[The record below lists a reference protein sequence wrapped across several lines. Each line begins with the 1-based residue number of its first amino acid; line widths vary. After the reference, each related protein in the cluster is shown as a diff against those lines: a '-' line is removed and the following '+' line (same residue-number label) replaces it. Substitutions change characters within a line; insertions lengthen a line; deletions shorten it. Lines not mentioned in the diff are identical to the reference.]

1 MSKIVERK
9 CQACG
14 IIINRE
20 ELIKITKLQDG
31 SIKINPN
38 SKELG
43 RSIYVCRNKECLKIL
58 IKKKRIKTALKVQN
72 QNEISK
78 IETQLLNLF

>member
-43 RSIYVCRNKECLKIL
+43 RSIYVCKNKECLKIL